1 MYRNFAS
8 KVHVLLKAYV
18 PAQHLKKEGCIICV
32 FRGLRFHLFVCG
44 VWCFFYSFRA
54 DSFKTHTDTR
64 AKQLWGLISLTFG
77 SRLFDRPSQQARGH
91 HVAAVDPL
99 GLKYA
104 DLHAAFSNRKGSPSE
119 LVVRNYMLGKGS
131 PLGKASVRISPF
143 LFD

>member
-1 MYRNFAS
+1 MLKIPSFC
-8 KVHVLLKAYV
+8 VL
-18 PAQHLKKEGCIICV
+18 CV
-32 FRGLRFHLFVCG
+32 ACYFFHFV
-44 VWCFFYSFRA
+44 RT
-54 DSFKTHTDTR
+54 SFKTHTDTMG
-64 AKQLWGLISLTFG
+64 KTVMGIDFCNFG

-104 DLHAAFSNRKGSPSE
+104 DLHAAFSNRKGAPSE

-131 PLGKASVRISPF
+131 PLGKASVWNFSI

>member
-1 MYRNFAS
+1 M
-8 KVHVLLKAYV
+8 V
-18 PAQHLKKEGCIICV
+18 
-32 FRGLRFHLFVCG
+32 
-44 VWCFFYSFRA
+44 
-54 DSFKTHTDTR
+54 
-64 AKQLWGLISLTFG
+64 WGLISLTFG